1 MRVAI
6 VHDWMDSYAGSER
19 VVEQLLQILPGAD
32 VFTLCDFLNA
42 GERHFLGGRKPR
54 TSFLQ
59 NAPWAAKHFRQ
70 YLPLMPL
77 AIEQFDMSGYE
88 LVVSSSHAFAKGVLT
103 GPGQLHICYC
113 HTPIRY
119 AWDFQHQYLR
129 QAKMDRGVKGL
140 AARMILHYIRLW
152 DVRTA
157 AGVDTFV
164 ANSNYIAERIR
175 KVYGRTSVVIH
186 PPVDTAAFS
195 LETRKDDYYLAASR
209 FVPYKRMDLILS
221 AFRSMGDR
229 KLVVVGDG
237 PELERVK
244 HLAAPNIE
252 LLGYQPRDVLTSLM
266 QRARGFVFAAEEDF
280 GIMPVEAQACGTPVL
295 CYGRGGVQDSV
306 IPGETGLYFQRQEA
320 DSICDAVRQ
329 FEELTFDPFL
339 IRRNA
344 ERFSQEAFRKAFAG
358 LLENAGGPAAD
369 SGSGEPRQLGAK
381 AAF

>member
-1 MRVAI
+1 MKVAI
-6 VHDWMDSYAGSER
+6 VHDWMDAYAGSER
-19 VVEQLLQILPGAD
+19 VVEQLLHVLPHAD
-32 VFTLCDFLNA
+32 VFTLCDFLSDDQ
-42 GERHFLGGRKPR
+42 RKFLGGRKPK

-77 AIEQFDMSGYE
+77 AIEQFDLSAYD

-129 QAKMDRGVKGL
+129 QSKLDRGVKGML
-140 AARMILHYIRLW
+140 ARLILHYIRLW

-164 ANSNYIAERIR
+164 ANSSYIANRIR
-175 KVYGRTSVVIH
+175 KVYGRSSVVIH
-186 PPVDTAAFS
+186 PPVDTDAFS
-195 LETRKDDYYLAASR
+195 VETRKDDYYLAASR

-221 AFRSMGDR
+221 AFRSMTDR
-229 KLVVVGDG
+229 RLIVVGDG

-244 HLAAPNIE
+244 HLATPNVE
-252 LLGYQPRDVLTSLM
+252 LLGYQPGEVLKSLM

-306 IPGETGLYFQRQEA
+306 IPQETGVYFERQET
-320 DSICDAVRQ
+320 DSICDAVRR
-329 FEELTFDPFL
+329 FEELTFDPLL
-339 IRRNA
+339 IRKNA
-344 ERFSQEAFRKAFAG
+344 ERFSREAFRKAFRELIYSSIAPATGQWSEDG
-358 LLENAGGPAAD
+358 L
-369 SGSGEPRQLGAK
+369 QLGVK
-381 AAF
+381 SAF